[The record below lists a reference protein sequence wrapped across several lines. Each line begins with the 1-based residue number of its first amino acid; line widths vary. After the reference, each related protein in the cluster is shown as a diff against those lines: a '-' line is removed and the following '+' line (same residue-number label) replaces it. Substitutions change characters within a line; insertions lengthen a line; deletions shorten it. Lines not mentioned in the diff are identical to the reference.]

1 MPSVRVDDTTQ
12 LHYRCVG
19 EGALPVLLVHGWMA
33 SGNVFDRMLPA
44 LASSGLR
51 CIIPDHRGT
60 GASTTTSE
68 DESIERLA
76 RDMIAVA
83 DAEGLAQFAVVGHS
97 KGGQIAQWIA
107 SELPDRVTSLALLNP
122 VPASGIPLPPEA
134 VELFVSS
141 GGDRG
146 KQGAILDL
154 ACKQLSPADREWLL
168 DEAGRIAPERIA
180 RMFRVWS
187 GAAFVPRLAAI
198 RARTLVLAT
207 DDPFLPPALLR
218 SAVVDLIAGAQLHT
232 LAGPGHYPQVER
244 PSETGD
250 IVRAFLT
257 AVA

>member
-1 MPSVRVDDTTQ
+1 MPSVRIDETTQ

-19 EGALPVLLVHGWMA
+19 DGALPVLFVHGWMA

-44 LASSGLR
+44 LASAGLR

-68 DESIERLA
+68 DESVERLA

-83 DAEGLAQFAVVGHS
+83 DAEGLAEFALVGHS
-97 KGGQIAQWIA
+97 KGGLISQWIA
-107 SELPDRVTSLALLNP
+107 SEVPDRVTSLVLLNP
-122 VPASGIPLPPEA
+122 VPASGIALPPEA
-134 VELFVSS
+134 FELFVTS
-141 GGDRG
+141 GADRG

-154 ACKQLSPADREWLL
+154 ACKQLSPDDREWLL
-168 DEAGRIAPERIA
+168 DEAGRIDPERIA

-187 GAAFVPRLAAI
+187 GASFAPRLAAI

-207 DDPFLPPALLR
+207 DDPFLPPAFLR
-218 SAVVDLIAGAQLHT
+218 SAVVELITGATLHT
-232 LAGPGHYPQVER
+232 LEGPGHYPQVER

-250 IVRAFLT
+250 VVRSFLT

>member
-1 MPSVRVDDTTQ
+1 MPSVRIDETTQ
-12 LHYRCVG
+12 LHYRC
-19 EGALPVLLVHGWMA
+19 EGQGAPVLFVHGWMA
-33 SGNVFDRMLPA
+33 SGSVFDRIVPA
-44 LASSGLR
+44 LAASGLR

-60 GASTTTSE
+60 GGSTTTSE
-68 DESIERLA
+68 DESVERLA

-97 KGGQIAQWIA
+97 MGRLIAQWLA
-107 SELPDRVTSLALLNP
+107 SELPERVTSLALLNP

-134 VELFVSS
+134 AELFVSS

-146 KQGAILDL
+146 KQGAILDM
-154 ACKQLSPADREWLL
+154 ACKELSPADRAWLL
-168 DEAGRIAPERIA
+168 DEAGRIAPARIA

-187 GAAFVPRLAAI
+187 GASFVPRLASI

-207 DDPFLPPALLR
+207 DDPFLPPEFLR
-218 SAVVDLIAGAQLHT
+218 AAVVELIAGARLQT

-244 PSETGD
+244 PSETAD
-250 IVRAFLT
+250 VVRSFLT